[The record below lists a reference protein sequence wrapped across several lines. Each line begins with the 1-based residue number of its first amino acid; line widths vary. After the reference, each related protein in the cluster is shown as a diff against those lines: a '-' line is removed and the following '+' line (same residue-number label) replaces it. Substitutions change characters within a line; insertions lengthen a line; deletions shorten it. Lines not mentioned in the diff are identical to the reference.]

1 MKVLE
6 EKPWTLE
13 VTCGECGS
21 KLQVEKDDVRA
32 VEYEVSDCD
41 HTDYSAVCPVC
52 KSPVDLP
59 TKDIAVG
66 VREEAVKRYRK
77 SRKSRW

>member
-1 MKVLE
+1 MLE

-13 VTCGECGS
+13 ATCKGCGS
-21 KLQVEKDDVRA
+21 KLQVEASDVKA

-41 HTDYSAVCPVC
+41 HTAYHAVCPVC
-52 KSPVDLP
+52 KTDVDLNH
-59 TKDIAVG
+59 TQIAPG

-77 SRKSRW
+77 NKKRRW